1 MKLIAQKPCSFGGE
15 KFYKG
20 DAVPAEYVL
29 DVNKQVK
36 MGALVAVE
44 DTGTGGTDG
53 DTVVFP
59 DPTLSIIVRTENGE
73 KDLEPTDDGLRDI
86 FNVLIG
92 KAADAKSVIDQMN
105 DMDALNLLLL
115 SDSRKEVKKIAEA
128 RIQTLAAE
136 ALAAEEEGE
145 Q

>member
-1 MKLIAQKPCSFGGE
+1 
-15 KFYKG
+15 
-20 DAVPAEYVL
+20 
-29 DVNKQVK
+29 

-44 DTGTGGTDG
+44 DTGTGETDG

-59 DPTLSIIVRTENGE
+59 DPTLSIIVRTADGE
-73 KDLEPTDDGLRDI
+73 KDLEPTDNGLQDI